1 MLITVS
7 GKGGVGKT
15 TITALLVDELLRL
28 GYPGRLLVVDAD
40 PAQTLHL
47 ALGVAEPGATL
58 AQVRETTSFKAA
70 DIRALPMG
78 LTPAEAMRR
87 KLANSN
93 VIASRTLR
101 GQTFDLLA
109 MGHGEGQGCY
119 CAVNGALSE
128 ALAAVMDSY
137 DLIVIDNEA
146 GLEHLSRYRIKQV
159 DLFLV
164 VIRPG
169 RAAVTVGRQIQGL
182 AEQVGMNLSEVG
194 YILNH
199 TSVVSIIPPVQPLL
213 SKVPVSMQLTR
224 QEMTG
229 EGAVVSLTD
238 DAQSREALLPIVQ
251 KIEATANVRHLVS

>member
-1 MLITVS
+1 MLITIS

-15 TITALLVDELLRL
+15 TVTALLVDELLRQQ
-28 GYPGRLLVVDAD
+28 YPGRLLVVDAD

-47 ALGVAEPGATL
+47 ALGVAEPGSTL
-58 AQVRETTSFKAA
+58 AQIRETTSLKAG

-78 LTPAEAMRR
+78 LTPAEAVRR
-87 KLANSN
+87 KLVNSQ
-93 VIASRTLR
+93 VIVTRHLN
-101 GQTFDLLA
+101 QQPFDFMA

-128 ALAAVMDSY
+128 ALTTIMDSY
-137 DLIVIDNEA
+137 DLIIIDNEA

-164 VIRPG
+164 VVRPG

-182 AEQVGMNLSEVG
+182 AEQVGMTLSEVG

-199 TSVVSIIPPVQPLL
+199 TSAVSITPPVEPLL
-213 SKVPVSMQLTR
+213 ASMPVSMQLAR
-224 QEMTG
+224 IEMTG
-229 EGAVVSLTD
+229 EGAVTNLSP
-238 DAQSREALLPIVQ
+238 DAPARLALRPVIER
-251 KIEATANVRHLVS
+251 IEAVDVRYLVY

>member
-1 MLITVS
+1 MLITIS

-15 TITALLVDELLRL
+15 TITAMLVDELLRQN
-28 GYPGRLLVVDAD
+28 YPGRLLVVDAD

-70 DIRALPMG
+70 DIRALPVG
-78 LTPAEAMRR
+78 LTPTEAVRR

-93 VIASRTLR
+93 VIVSRVLR
-101 GQTFDLLA
+101 DRSFDLMA

-137 DLIVIDNEA
+137 NLIIIDNEA

-199 TSVVSIIPPVQPLL
+199 TSAVSITPPVEPLL
-213 SKVPVSMQLTR
+213 AQVPVSMQLTR

-238 DAQSREALLPIVQ
+238 DAPARLSLLAVVE
-251 KIEATANVRHLVS
+251 KIEAASVRHMVP